1 MFLVLKKVQLFL
13 TCSARAPP
21 KDAAPSPAPGNGME
35 CPVGGRCWGGISKD
49 AEETKA
55 RQSTGSHAMPEQWPF
70 CSIPRRPNPET
81 MRRDGLIQAD
91 TQRQMRF
98 RARGEWLTCF
108 PPSAW
113 QVGRASVSG
122 CLRGAVSLA
131 PTFLASPGAT
141 CEGPERVHLGSRAW
155 DERGNSSPSSW
166 SCQPTSPLAPSLSSL
181 AWLSAP

>member
-21 KDAAPSPAPGNGME
+21 KDASPPPPPEVEWN
-35 CPVGGRCWGGISKD
+35 VRWGGCRWGGISKD

-55 RQSTGSHAMPEQWPF
+55 RRSTGSHAMPEQWPF

-98 RARGEWLTCF
+98 RAWGEWLTCF

-122 CLRGAVSLA
+122 CLRGAISLA
-131 PTFLASPGAT
+131 PTFLTSPGAT
-141 CEGPERVHLGSRAW
+141 YEGPKRIHLRSRAW
-155 DERGNSSPSSW
+155 DERCNSSPSPW